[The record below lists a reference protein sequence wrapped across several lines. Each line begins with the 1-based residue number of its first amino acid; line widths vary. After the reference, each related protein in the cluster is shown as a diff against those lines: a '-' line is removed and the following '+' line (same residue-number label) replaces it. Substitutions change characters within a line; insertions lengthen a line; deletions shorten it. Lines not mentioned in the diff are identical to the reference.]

1 MEGKELEA
9 LRLDKDEAAA
19 EWIDPSPRL
28 REDTVALKSLAAP
41 AKHVVTKCQAL
52 ESMNKFYLLGDARG
66 QGFGLVI
73 WGHGGLRYDVLQLH
87 GLHYRLHVLQLCI
100 QLLLITL
107 YHNCRM
113 FMWLRN
119 SRGIINQGLLLM

>member
-66 QGFGLVI
+66 QGFGSDL
-73 WGHGGLRYDVLQLH
+73 WYHEGLRYDLVNLSTQWENETSNWKELTN
-87 GLHYRLHVLQLCI
+87 LNVRVEEL
-100 QLLLITL
+100 
-107 YHNCRM
+107 
-113 FMWLRN
+113 
-119 SRGIINQGLLLM
+119 SE